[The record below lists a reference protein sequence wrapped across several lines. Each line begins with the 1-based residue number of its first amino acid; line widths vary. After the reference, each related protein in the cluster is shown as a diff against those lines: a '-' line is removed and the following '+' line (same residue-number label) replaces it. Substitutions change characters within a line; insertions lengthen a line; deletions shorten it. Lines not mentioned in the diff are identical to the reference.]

1 MNRAVFLDRDG
12 VLNRAIV
19 REGKPYAP
27 TATEAVDILP
37 GVQEAIVSLKAAGY
51 ITIVVTNQPDVG
63 RGNLQQSIA
72 EDINARVKR
81 ESGVDEIRV
90 CYHSGDQDCI
100 CRKPKPGMLLQAAD
114 EHNLSLAESFMIGD
128 RWRDIDAGKAAGC
141 KTIWIRSNYSEWLP
155 NNADAIVESMAEA
168 ARFILARGV

>member
-27 TATEAVDILP
+27 KNTEEIEMLPDVPKAIL
-37 GVQEAIVSLKAAGY
+37 SLRAAGY
-51 ITIVVTNQPDVG
+51 MTIVVTNQPDVG
-63 RGNLQQSIA
+63 RGDIQQSTA
-72 EDINARVKR
+72 EDINARIKL

-100 CRKPKPGMLLQAAD
+100 CRKPKPGMLLHAAE

-141 KTIWIRSNYSEWLP
+141 KTVWIRSNYSERLP
-155 NNADAIVESMAEA
+155 YNADAIVESMAEA
-168 ARFILARGV
+168 ASAILAGKV